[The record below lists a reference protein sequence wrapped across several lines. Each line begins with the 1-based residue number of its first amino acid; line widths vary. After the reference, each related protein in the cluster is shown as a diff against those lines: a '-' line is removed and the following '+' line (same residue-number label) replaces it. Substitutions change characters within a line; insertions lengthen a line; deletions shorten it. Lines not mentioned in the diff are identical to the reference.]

1 MFCLA
6 ACNHHL
12 PETPTLVLRAIP
24 SSNLSGKRG
33 NEALEEFGESR
44 GSNLSGCDTLEV
56 GARCANG
63 GCPHL
68 ANPPP
73 PNSAT
78 HFTNPSAIYFSS
90 PAGHQ
95 LIVT

>member
-24 SSNLSGKRG
+24 SSNLSGKRE
-33 NEALEEFGESR
+33 NEALEEFGERR

-56 GARCANG
+56 QGVQ
-63 GCPHL
+63 
-68 ANPPP
+68 
-73 PNSAT
+73 T
-78 HFTNPSAIYFSS
+78 VVV
-90 PAGHQ
+90 
-95 LIVT
+95 LI